1 MGRGHAGGV
10 LGQRDR
16 LDVQRR
22 LLALRHGDTVVACL
36 VLKEDSPAIMTISAL
51 GFGKRTNVDLYRVQS
66 RGGKGIINFTPKT
79 GPVIGAK
86 SVLDDEALVLLTST
100 NKIIR
105 MGVDEI
111 RSVGR
116 ATIGV
121 RLVKL
126 DDGARVV
133 GFDTVNS
140 DADAEGEEAL

>member
-1 MGRGHAGGV
+1 MSAAEVRTHLEEIGLNEHKELVRRVCVHC
-10 LGQRDR
+10 RSH
-16 LDVQRR
+16 DV
-22 LLALRHGDTVVACL
+22 A
-36 VLKEDSPAIMTISAL
+36 EDS
-51 GFGKRTNVDLYRVQS
+51 VQ
-66 RGGKGIINFTPKT
+66 
-79 GPVIGAK
+79 
-86 SVLDDEALVLLTST
+86 EAYVELLLHA
-100 NKIIR
+100 
-105 MGVDEI
+105 DEI

>member
-1 MGRGHAGGV
+1 M
-10 LGQRDR
+10 
-16 LDVQRR
+16 
-22 LLALRHGDTVVACL
+22 
-36 VLKEDSPAIMTISAL
+36 
-51 GFGKRTNVDLYRVQS
+51 
-66 RGGKGIINFTPKT
+66 
-79 GPVIGAK
+79 GAK

>member
-1 MGRGHAGGV
+1 MKVERFV
-10 LGQRDR
+10 LGPLGTNCYLIENEETKELVIVDPASCPKNLRD
-16 LDVQRR
+16 
-22 LLALRHGDTVVACL
+22 H
-36 VLKEDSPAIMTISAL
+36 ISEI
-51 GFGKRTNVDLYRVQS
+51 GY
-66 RGGKGIINFTPKT
+66 TPKA
-79 GPVIGAK
+79 II
-86 SVLDDEALVLLTST
+86 LTHGHFDHV
-100 NKIIR
+100 